1 MIWIVF
7 GIMAQAALIGFMLY
21 HMVIAQEEQE

>member
-1 MIWIVF
+1 MIWIVI

-21 HMVIAQEEQE
+21 HMAIAQEEKK